1 MSDHDRSGTPPATA
15 GQGSDG
21 PGQLPPRPT
30 LIVTDAEERH
40 RYEAR
45 LVENGP
51 LAALISYERSPT
63 WMALLHT
70 EVQEGFE
77 GLGIGTQIVARVIDD
92 ARERGLA
99 VVPRCPFV
107 RRWLERHPEQ
117 QDVLSHPLSIP
128 EPEGGGRPGEPPE
141 PA

>member
-1 MSDHDRSGTPPATA
+1 MSGHDRPGPPPATPGRA
-15 GQGSDG
+15 GDE
-21 PGQLPPRPT
+21 PDQLPPRPSI
-30 LIVTDAEERH
+30 LVTDAEERH

-45 LVENGP
+45 LVEDGP

-77 GLGIGTQIVARVIDD
+77 GLGIGTQLVARVIDD

-117 QDVLSHPLSIP
+117 QDVLSHPLSTP